1 MLSLKNIR
9 KKFGNET
16 VLKNLSVE
24 FTGGLNFIIGPSG
37 SGKSTLLKLISGMDN
52 DFDGELLFKG
62 KSLKDFTKTDF
73 NNYYY
78 NSVGF
83 IWQNFKL
90 INHLSVE
97 DNIMLVLN
105 LSPLS
110 DDEKN
115 KNVKLMLSKLG
126 ISNLAKTKV
135 YKLSGGQKQRV
146 AIAPSLI
153 KDPEMIIADE
163 PTGALDAKSS
173 KVIIN
178 ILKEISKDRLVIIV
192 THDKSLIDKNSNCF
206 LLKEGKLEKTN
217 SQNGTNTK
225 KVKDKFIHPALSFK
239 NAMIQ
244 AYKNIEGLS
253 VKFALTAVMLILS
266 SFFLLMNLSGN
277 IQTKQDDIYNQLVE
291 ERGDNIKD
299 IYAGANTSTNDG
311 KALQQDAFKAYDVL
325 KNNPG
330 VEYIYA
336 GLSIADQ
343 TINIGDI
350 VKDYKPQNSNCVPTV
365 HKLLSG
371 RMPDPDKMEVAV
383 PNTLLDKFNLKS
395 EEVIGKKL
403 NMTGQVRTSRTT
415 KADVS
420 LNDLT
425 IVGVIDSTFYG
436 QQEED
441 FFIYGLK
448 PVNEI
453 FKQADLDKSMLDA
466 RIRAKTLE
474 DILPIVDKL
483 QKAGLTP
490 GGDFSQIQDML
501 NLKST
506 NENQG
511 ASISTIFLSLSIII
525 SLALT
530 IINSYLRKNEHAVL
544 KINGYSNKSIL
555 NLTIFEYL
563 QISLVSAILFLITL
577 PVLNSLGTKLFNMSL
592 SGKTSLYLGI
602 VIVVLQGLFIGFI
615 SSIISFKINPSKNLK
630 IGDV

>member
-1 MLSLKNIR
+1 MLSLKNINKR
-9 KKFGNET
+9 FGNET
-16 VLKNLSVE
+16 VLKDLSAE

-52 DFDGELLFKG
+52 EFDGKILFKG
-62 KSLKDFTKTDF
+62 KSLKDFSKSDL

-83 IWQNFKL
+83 VWQNFQL

-105 LSPLS
+105 LSPLTS
-110 DDEKN
+110 DEKN
-115 KNVKLMLSKLG
+115 KKVKLMLNKLG
-126 ISNLAKTKV
+126 ISNLAKSKIS
-135 YKLSGGQKQRV
+135 KLSGGQKQRV
-146 AIAPSLI
+146 AIARSLI
-153 KDPEMIIADE
+153 KNPEIIIADE

-173 KVIIN
+173 QVIMDV
-178 ILKEISKDRLVIIV
+178 LKNISKERLVIIV
-192 THDKSLIDKNSNCF
+192 THDKNLIDKNSNCF
-206 LLKEGKLEKTN
+206 LLKNGKLKNNFKNEP
-217 SQNGTNTK
+217 SVGT
-225 KVKDKFIHPALSFK
+225 VKSDCIRPVLSFK
-239 NAMIQ
+239 NAIIQ
-244 AYKNIEGLS
+244 AFKNIKGLS
-253 VKFALTAVMLILS
+253 LKFALTSVILVLS
-266 SFFLLMNLSGN
+266 SFFLLMNLSGQ
-277 IQTKQDDIYNQLVE
+277 IQNKQDDIYNQLVK

-299 IYAGANTSTNDG
+299 IYVGANTTTSSG
-311 KALQQDAFKAYDVL
+311 RGLQQDAFKTYDVL
-325 KNNPG
+325 NGDSG

-336 GLSIADQ
+336 GLSIDDQ

-371 RMPDPDKMEVAV
+371 RMPNSDEMEVAV
-383 PNTLLDKFNLKS
+383 PKTLLDKFNLKA
-395 EEVIGKKL
+395 EDVIGKNL
-403 NMTGQVRTSRTT
+403 NMTGHQRTSRTT
-415 KADVS
+415 KSNVS

-436 QQEED
+436 QEKED
-441 FFIYGLK
+441 FFIYSLK
-448 PVNEI
+448 SVNEI
-453 FKQADLDKSMLDA
+453 FKQTGLDKSKLDA

-474 DILPIVDKL
+474 DILPIVGKL

-501 NLKST
+501 SLKST

-511 ASISTIFLSLSIII
+511 TLISTIFLSLSVII
-525 SLALT
+525 SLSLT
-530 IINSYLRKNEHAVL
+530 IINSYLRKAEHAVL

-555 NLTIFEYL
+555 NLTMFEYL
-563 QISLVSAILFLITL
+563 QVSLISTILFLITL
-577 PVLNSLGTKLFNMSL
+577 PILNTLSIKLFDMYI
-592 SGKTSLYLGI
+592 SGKNSLYLSI
-602 VIVVLQGLFIGFI
+602 VIVIIQGLVIGFV

>member
-1 MLSLKNIR
+1 MISLTNVNKR
-9 KKFGNET
+9 FGNERI
-16 VLKNLSVE
+16 LKNLSVE
-24 FTGGLNFIIGPSG
+24 FTEGLNFIIGPSG

-52 DFDGELLFKG
+52 DFDGKLLFKG
-62 KSLKDFTKTDF
+62 KSLKDFNKRDF

-83 IWQNFKL
+83 IWQNFQL

-105 LSPLS
+105 LSPIS
-110 DDEKN
+110 DNEKN
-115 KNVKLMLSKLG
+115 KNIKLMLNKLG
-126 ISNLAKTKV
+126 ISHLSKTKV
-135 YKLSGGQKQRV
+135 YELSGGQKQRV
-146 AIAPSLI
+146 AIARALI
-153 KDPEMIIADE
+153 KAPEMIIADE

-178 ILKEISKDRLVIIV
+178 VLKEISKERLVIIV

-217 SQNGTNTK
+217 SQNVTNSP
-225 KVKDKFIHPALSFK
+225 KVKDKFIHPALSLK
-239 NAMIQ
+239 NAMVQ
-244 AYKNIEGLS
+244 ASKNIKGLS

-277 IQTKQDDIYNQLVE
+277 IQTKQDAIYNQLVE

-299 IYAGANTSTNDG
+299 IYVGSNTSTNDG
-311 KALQQDAFKAYDVL
+311 KALQQDAFKTYDVL

-350 VKDYKPQNSNCVPTV
+350 VKDYKPQNSYCVPTV

-371 RMPDPDKMEVAV
+371 RMPAPDKMEVAV
-383 PNTLLDKFNLKS
+383 PKTLLDKFNLKAD
-395 EEVIGKKL
+395 EVIGKKL
-403 NMTGQVRTSRTT
+403 NMTGQERTSRTT

-453 FKQADLDKSMLDA
+453 FKQAGLDKSKLDA
-466 RIRAKTLE
+466 RIRVKTLE

-490 GGDFSQIQDML
+490 GGDFSQIRDML
-501 NLKST
+501 SLKST

-511 ASISTIFLSLSIII
+511 TSISIIFLSLSIII

-530 IINSYLRKNEHAVL
+530 IINSYLRKSEHAVL
-544 KINGYSNKSIL
+544 KINGYSNKNIL

-563 QISLVSAILFLITL
+563 QISLVSSILFLITL
-577 PVLNSLGTKLFNMSL
+577 PMLNSLGTKLFNMSI
-592 SGKTSLYLGI
+592 SGKNSLYLGI
-602 VIVVLQGLFIGFI
+602 AIVVLQGLVIGFI
-615 SSIISFKINPSKNLK
+615 SSIISFKIDPSKNLR